1 MHSISPICATLL
13 FLSCSFSSMHLCA
26 SSDDHLVPG
35 KPLTPGNTL
44 VSDDGTFTLGFF
56 SPSNSTKKHYY
67 VGIWYSNIPQR
78 TVVWVANRVVPITN
92 LSSAMLA
99 LTSSSNIVMSEGN
112 GRILWRS
119 NNNIIIR
126 SPPATTISAEA
137 TLENTGNFILR
148 SMGNNTILWQSF
160 DHPADTLLP
169 GMNLRI
175 SHKMH
180 QVQHLISWKGP
191 QDPSPGP
198 FSYGADP
205 NSFLQRFIWNS
216 TRPHHRSPVW
226 TSYFLLGSYMDNLNP
241 TIYMA
246 VHRRDYDEVYM
257 SFGTPI
263 DSVSLLIRMVISY
276 TGKANILSWHSNMS
290 AWTALYT
297 QPAHECNLYAYCG
310 PYGYCDNSEII
321 PTCKCLDGFEPN
333 DEEAWINGRFLEG
346 CHRKKA
352 LRCSGGDDFL
362 TLPGMKV
369 PDHFLFIGNK
379 SFDECTEECRSNCP
393 CVAYAY
399 ANMSTRAIDGDDT
412 RCLIWTGML
421 IDMEK
426 CSEGGENLYIRTK
439 KISGPMLTTNILE
452 IVLPVLAALLALICI
467 VVVWICCFRGKQGRK
482 EICTM
487 LMLGDRGSTYELA
500 DRKIDLPLISFREVA
515 TATQNFSD
523 SAILGRGGFG
533 TVYKGTLGDK
543 DIAVKR
549 LCKGS
554 GQGVVEF
561 KNEAALITKLQ
572 HRNLVKLLGCCND
585 KDEKLLIYEYL
596 PNNSL
601 DAFLFNAARKSLL
614 DWPTRFEIIKGIA
627 RGLLYLHQDSSLTII
642 HRDLKAG
649 NVLLD
654 AEMRPKISDF
664 GTARIFGIDEQ
675 QSNTNRVVGTYG
687 YMSPEYALEG
697 TISLKSD
704 VYSFGVLL
712 LEVVSGLKI
721 SAAGPVTGAP
731 NLMAHAWGLWKDGN
745 LRDLVDSSI
754 AESCSLDEVLR
765 CIHIGLLLVQDDP
778 NARPLMPW
786 VVSSLDNNGI
796 ELPQPSEPLCIARRN
811 YRSGEAGV
819 SY

>member
-1 MHSISPICATLL
+1 
-13 FLSCSFSSMHLCA
+13 MHLGA

-56 SPSNSTKKHYY
+56 SLSNSTKKHYY

-92 LSSAMLA
+92 LSSAMLV

-119 NNNIIIR
+119 NNKIMVR

-148 SMGNNTILWQSF
+148 SMGNSTILWQSF

-226 TSYFLLGSYMDNLNP
+226 TSYFLLGSYMDNLHP

-246 VHRRDYDEVYM
+246 VHRGDDDEVYM

-263 DSVSLLIRMVISY
+263 DSVSLLIRMEISY
-276 TGKANILSWHSNMS
+276 TGKANILSWNNNMS

-369 PDHFLFIGNK
+369 PDNFLFIGNK
-379 SFDECTEECRSNCP
+379 SFDECTEECRSNCS

-439 KISGPMLTTNILE
+439 KISGMISCFYLSAYLTRQVFGFLEFILHNKE
-452 IVLPVLAALLALICI
+452 GPIETGEQRTYIC
-467 VVVWICCFRGKQGRK
+467 
-482 EICTM
+482 
-487 LMLGDRGSTYELA
+487 
-500 DRKIDLPLISFREVA
+500 
-515 TATQNFSD
+515 
-523 SAILGRGGFG
+523 
-533 TVYKGTLGDK
+533 
-543 DIAVKR
+543 
-549 LCKGS
+549 
-554 GQGVVEF
+554 
-561 KNEAALITKLQ
+561 
-572 HRNLVKLLGCCND
+572 
-585 KDEKLLIYEYL
+585 
-596 PNNSL
+596 
-601 DAFLFNAARKSLL
+601 
-614 DWPTRFEIIKGIA
+614 
-627 RGLLYLHQDSSLTII
+627 
-642 HRDLKAG
+642 
-649 NVLLD
+649 
-654 AEMRPKISDF
+654 
-664 GTARIFGIDEQ
+664 
-675 QSNTNRVVGTYG
+675 
-687 YMSPEYALEG
+687 
-697 TISLKSD
+697 
-704 VYSFGVLL
+704 
-712 LEVVSGLKI
+712 
-721 SAAGPVTGAP
+721 
-731 NLMAHAWGLWKDGN
+731 
-745 LRDLVDSSI
+745 
-754 AESCSLDEVLR
+754 EVL
-765 CIHIGLLLVQDDP
+765 D
-778 NARPLMPW
+778 
-786 VVSSLDNNGI
+786 
-796 ELPQPSEPLCIARRN
+796 
-811 YRSGEAGV
+811 
-819 SY
+819 